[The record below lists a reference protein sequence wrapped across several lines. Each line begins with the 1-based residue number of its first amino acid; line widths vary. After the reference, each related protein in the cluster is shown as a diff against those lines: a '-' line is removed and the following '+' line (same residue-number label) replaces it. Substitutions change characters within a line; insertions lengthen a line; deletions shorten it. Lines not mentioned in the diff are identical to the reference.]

1 MSLTPWIPYPAFCQ
15 HSFAFFGRNSITIV
29 TNFGWNFLG
38 WWCWRGNFHSQIKF
52 WIELLFFRLFSC
64 WNVSQNLLPLNFQ
77 FFFFKETSWNQRW
90 RKFFFNFSTISY
102 DMARSLLAL
111 NCSLISFSLCLC
123 VGGGEGNIFTP
134 PAKLW
139 GDLPAV
145 KSHTQSMSHI
155 NHSTLPLERNMLVQ
169 QYYFCHAIAKL
180 LEPWYKTNNVVKSC
194 IFII

>member
-1 MSLTPWIPYPAFCQ
+1 MLEGQF
-15 HSFAFFGRNSITIV
+15 SFSNQILNWV
-29 TNFGWNFLG
+29 TFLSFIFLLK
-38 WWCWRGNFHSQIKF
+38 RFPKSTTIKF
-52 WIELLFFRLFSC
+52 SILFL
-64 WNVSQNLLPLNFQ
+64 
-77 FFFFKETSWNQRW
+77 KETSWNQRW
-90 RKFFFNFSTISY
+90 RKFFFNLSTISY
-102 DMARSLLAL
+102 DMARSLLPL

-123 VGGGEGNIFTP
+123 VSGGGRKYFHPP

-145 KSHTQSMSHI
+145 KTHTQSMSHI

-169 QYYFCHAIAKL
+169 QYYFCHAISKL